1 VGVMVVRPGDAA
13 RLRAV
18 MVVRSTGAGSWNPRE
33 RLLRA
38 KDRSPASLVRL
49 SVKLTREFQ
58 RLEPFDRAMTL
69 AAQAFTSIFPLVIA
83 TLSFLDRPDAGRLSQ
98 QLADTFGLPSSTRST
113 LADALPEGS
122 DQAATFGLLGLLIVL
137 VSATSFSRALT
148 RMYAK
153 AWSVASP
160 GWSQPLRWIGAVTAI
175 AASAVLLRAL
185 QRAGEGSDAGMA
197 GALLLTFLVNCLV
210 WTWVPLVL
218 LARKIRWPLL
228 APGGV
233 LMGIVTVA
241 SFFASRIYMP
251 HALEYA
257 AEKFGDLGVA
267 FTYIG
272 WLFAVAFALI
282 VATILGV
289 VLAREPGPVSRFLAS
304 RPSGSVS
311 ATASP
316 DRMSSGTSDAPRA
329 QRGKPESEQ

>member
-1 VGVMVVRPGDAA
+1 
-13 RLRAV
+13 

-49 SVKLTREFQ
+49 GVKLTREFQ

-83 TLSFLDRPDAGRLSQ
+83 TLSFLDRPDAGQLSE
-98 QLADTFGLPSSTRST
+98 QLADTLGLPSSTRST

-122 DQAATFGLLGLLIVL
+122 DQAATFGVLGVLIVL

-153 AWSVASP
+153 AWSIPSP
-160 GWSQPLRWIGAVTAI
+160 GWSRPLRWIAAVVAI
-175 AASAVLLRAL
+175 AGSAVLLRAL
-185 QRAGEGSDAGMA
+185 QRAGEDSDAGVA
-197 GALLLTFLVNCLV
+197 GALLVTFLVNCVL
-210 WTWVPLVL
+210 WTWVPSVL
-218 LARKIRWPLL
+218 LSHKISWPLL

-233 LMGIVTVA
+233 LMGVVTVV

-272 WLFAVAFALI
+272 WLFAIAFALI
-282 VATILGV
+282 VATVIGV
-289 VLAREPGPVSRFLAS
+289 VLAREPGPMARWLAPYAKTDLQS
-304 RPSGSVS
+304 PEE
-311 ATASP
+311 ASP
-316 DRMSSGTSDAPRA
+316 VDG
-329 QRGKPESEQ
+329 QE

>member
-1 VGVMVVRPGDAA
+1 
-13 RLRAV
+13 
-18 MVVRSTGAGSWNPRE
+18 MVVRSRGAGSWNPRDS
-33 RLLRA
+33 LLRA

-49 SVKLTREFQ
+49 VVKLTREFQ

-83 TLSFLDRPDAGRLSQ
+83 ALSFFNRPDAGWLSEH
-98 QLADTFGLPSSTRST
+98 LADTLGLPERSRSI
-113 LADALPEGS
+113 LESALPES
-122 DQAATFGLLGLLIVL
+122 NETAATFGLLGLLIVL

-153 AWSVASP
+153 AWAISSP
-160 GWSQPLRWIGAVTAI
+160 GWSQPWRWIAAVVAI

-197 GALLLTFLVNCLV
+197 GALLLTFLVNCVV
-210 WTWVPLVL
+210 WTWVPSVL
-218 LARKIRWPLL
+218 LARKISWPWL

-233 LMGIVTVA
+233 LMGVVTVA

-257 AEKFGDLGVA
+257 SEKFGDLGVA

-282 VATILGV
+282 VATLIGV
-289 VLAREPGPVSRFLAS
+289 VLTREPGPMSRWLAPYAHTDARS
-304 RPSGSVS
+304 LDE
-311 ATASP
+311 ASTV
-316 DRMSSGTSDAPRA
+316 DGED
-329 QRGKPESEQ
+329 